1 MARSRKNEKTAR
13 KARRQAGA
21 RWNRAGA
28 CQGADAAGA
37 HFCEPPGVKEGIIN
51 ERIYDRTE

>member
-1 MARSRKNEKTAR
+1 MARSRKNEMTA
-13 KARRQAGA
+13 
-21 RWNRAGA
+21 RAGA